1 MEIEIMDRCC
11 KMINNL
17 GVIME
22 IYLIIVKFQNKIKY
36 NNLIIEYI
44 LYLYTWVNII
54 SSFMLVLYLIWLS

>member
-1 MEIEIMDRCC
+1 MEIEIMDRCY